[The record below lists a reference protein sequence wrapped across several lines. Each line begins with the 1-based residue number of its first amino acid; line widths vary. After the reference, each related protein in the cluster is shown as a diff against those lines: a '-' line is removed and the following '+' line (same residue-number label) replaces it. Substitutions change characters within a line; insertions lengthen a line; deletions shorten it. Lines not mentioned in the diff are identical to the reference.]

1 MSRIIPVDKKN
12 LRLALLAGF
21 YSTML
26 FLLFWSSCQDQI
38 TGPGP
43 SDVVFPDSAVSYSQH
58 VEVLFQQSCVSGG
71 CHGGSN
77 PGGNLNLERPSYRGL
92 RDHQPQLIISGD
104 GTNSLLVERLDG
116 RVQPQMPL
124 RMQPLTQNQINGIK
138 KWINEGA
145 LNN

>member
-1 MSRIIPVDKKN
+1 MNKKIF
-12 LRLALLAGF
+12 RLFVLAGF
-21 YSTML
+21 FSAMI
-26 FLLFWSSCQDQI
+26 FLLFWFSCQDNV

-58 VEVLFQQSCVSGG
+58 VEVLFQQSCVSVG

-77 PGGNLNLERPSYRGL
+77 PGGNLNLERPSYRSL

-104 GTNSLLVERLDG
+104 GANSLLIERLDG

-138 KWINEGA
+138 KWVNNGA